1 MTTLL
6 HYFQLLTG
14 EQQNKISQP
23 VPILGMLQAS
33 KTLAQPID
41 MKKSIDAKFVYDN
54 NINNNIEHGDDFV
67 DKDHVENDVD
77 RRVPDKNP
85 IINKRILLGN
95 DSLLV
100 NLYDADDE
108 ANNDDANEQLKIKH
122 IRSTDEFS
130 NLLNNNNTDQIVV
143 VQVPEAVIDRDNVII
158 DKLKYNLNNND
169 NKQQQQQYQPQP
181 QQQPLLVRPP
191 SEGRIVVYGD
201 SNCLDSTHMEKPC
214 FWLLDALLEYTMTS
228 HVSTLLKDLN
238 RSSTVTFDNSLNL
251 PLRLPNNNLHLYSK
265 VLENNNNNGA
275 TNGHINKRDIPQC
288 MALRWENPV
297 FLNLT
302 APSNLYPNNRDSE
315 NELDG
320 NVGALRRRLESQKGE
335 VRSTTF

>member
-1 MTTLL
+1 
-6 HYFQLLTG
+6 
-14 EQQNKISQP
+14 
-23 VPILGMLQAS
+23 MLQAS
-33 KTLAQPID
+33 KSLAQPID
-41 MKKSIDAKFVYDN
+41 MKKSVDAKFVYDN
-54 NINNNIEHGDDFV
+54 NILNNNLEHGDDYV
-67 DKDHVENDVD
+67 DKDHIGNDID
-77 RRVPDKNP
+77 RKVPDKNP

-95 DSLLV
+95 DSSIYNLV
-100 NLYDADDE
+100 EGGDE
-108 ANNDDANEQLKIKH
+108 LNNDDANDQLKIKH

-143 VQVPEAVIDRDNVII
+143 VQVPEAVIDRDTVMM
-158 DKLKYNLNNND
+158 DKLKYNLNNIE
-169 NKQQQQQYQPQP
+169 NKQQQQYQPQQQQQQQP
-181 QQQPLLVRPP
+181 QQQPVLIRPP

-238 RSSTVTFDNSLNL
+238 RSSTVTFDDSINL

-265 VLENNNNNGA
+265 VLKDNNNNGA
-275 TNGHINKRDIPQC
+275 PNGHIMKRDIPQC
-288 MALRWENPV
+288 MALRWETPV
-297 FLNLT
+297 SLNLT
-302 APSNLYPNNRDSE
+302 APSDLHHSNFRDGE

-335 VRSTTF
+335 VRSAKF